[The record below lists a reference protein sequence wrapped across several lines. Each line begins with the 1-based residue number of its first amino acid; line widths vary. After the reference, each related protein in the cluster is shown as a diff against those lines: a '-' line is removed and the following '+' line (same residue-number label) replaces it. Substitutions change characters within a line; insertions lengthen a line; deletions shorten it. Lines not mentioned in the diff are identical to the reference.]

1 MIVKQFKGRKLDY
14 KRNQQIKSRKEN
26 LEKAIS
32 INANSTYGFPYLKF
46 LMW

>member
-14 KRNQQIKSRKEN
+14 KRNQQMKFRKEN
-26 LEKAIS
+26 LEKTRS
-32 INANSTYGFPYLKF
+32 INANVTYGSPYLKF